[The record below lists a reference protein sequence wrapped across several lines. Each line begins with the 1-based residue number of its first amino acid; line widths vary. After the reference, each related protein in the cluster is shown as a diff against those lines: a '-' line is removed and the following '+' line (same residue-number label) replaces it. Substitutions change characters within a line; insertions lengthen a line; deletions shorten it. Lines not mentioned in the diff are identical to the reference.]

1 MKRII
6 ASLLLAFFSFTFA
19 ACDKDQIR
27 KAALAAHRVTISL
40 EAAADTKDSLL
51 TKGIISKDESARVT
65 ALLLKAVKATRIFND
80 KVALYVD
87 ANQNVKVAM
96 LTASQRDELTRL
108 FDEIV
113 DSIDQLATQGVV
125 TIGSEK
131 ARQQLDAIL
140 AAARASIAIIR
151 GVLYAHG

>member
-6 ASLLLAFFSFTFA
+6 ASLLLALFSFTFT

-51 TKGIISKDESARVT
+51 AKGIISKDESTRIAG
-65 ALLLKAVKATRIFND
+65 LLLKAVKATKIFND
-80 KVALYVD
+80 KVAMYVD
-87 ANQNVKVAM
+87 ANQNATVAA
-96 LTASQRDELTRL
+96 LTADQRIELTKL
-108 FDEIV
+108 FDDVV
-113 DSIDQLATQGVV
+113 DSISQLTTQGVI

-140 AAARASIAIIR
+140 AAARASITIIR

>member
-1 MKRII
+1 MKRIV
-6 ASLLLAFFSFTFA
+6 ASLLLVFFSFTFT

-51 TKGIISKDESARVT
+51 AKGIISKDESTRV
-65 ALLLKAVKATRIFND
+65 AGLLLKAVKATKIFND
-80 KVALYVD
+80 KVATYVD
-87 ANQNVKVAM
+87 ANQNVKAAALAEADRVD
-96 LTASQRDELTRL
+96 LQKL
-108 FDEIV
+108 FDDVV
-113 DSIDQLATQGVV
+113 DAIAQLTTQGVV

-140 AAARASIAIIR
+140 AAARASITIIR

>member
-40 EAAADTKDSLL
+40 ETAADTKDSLL
-51 TKGIISKDESARVT
+51 SKGIISKDESARIAV
-65 ALLLKAVKATRIFND
+65 LLLKAVKATRIFND
-80 KVALYVD
+80 KVAVYVD

-113 DSIDQLATQGVV
+113 DSIGQLATQGVV

>member
-1 MKRII
+1 M
-6 ASLLLAFFSFTFA
+6 
-19 ACDKDQIR
+19 
-27 KAALAAHRVTISL
+27 
-40 EAAADTKDSLL
+40 
-51 TKGIISKDESARVT
+51 
-65 ALLLKAVKATRIFND
+65 
-80 KVALYVD
+80 D